1 MVSVFYVLY
10 PLSALFPI
18 SDAEDG
24 GPVSLTVER
33 RYYHTNKSSV
43 LFTYFFREKL
53 LYILFSDI

>member
-24 GPVSLTVER
+24 GPVSLAVER
-33 RYYHTNKSSV
+33 RYYHVNKSSV

-53 LYILFSDI
+53 LYL